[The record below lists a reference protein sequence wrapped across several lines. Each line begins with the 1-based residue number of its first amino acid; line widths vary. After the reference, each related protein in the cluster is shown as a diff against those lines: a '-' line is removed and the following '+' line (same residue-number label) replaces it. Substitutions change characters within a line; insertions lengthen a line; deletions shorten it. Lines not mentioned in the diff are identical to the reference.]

1 MLIGSVIKMSA
12 NPHRVM
18 CSFLEAALY
27 LSATRSRPMLPYL
40 RWSLSMWHVQ
50 QLCKKLS
57 G

>member
-1 MLIGSVIKMSA
+1 MLIGPVIVMSA
-12 NPHRVM
+12 NPRRVM
-18 CSFLEAALY
+18 SSFLEAALY
-27 LSATRSRPMLPYL
+27 LGVVRSRPVLPYL

>member
-1 MLIGSVIKMSA
+1 MLIEPMIEMSA

-18 CSFLEAALY
+18 RSFLEATMY
-27 LSATRSRPMLPYL
+27 LGAVRSRPVLPYL

-57 G
+57 D

>member
-1 MLIGSVIKMSA
+1 MLIELMIEMSA

-18 CSFLEAALY
+18 RSFLEATMY
-27 LSATRSRPMLPYL
+27 LGAVRSRPVLPYL

-57 G
+57 D